1 MKSARELVH
10 EGDWKGR
17 AVWCDEGYFRLETAD
32 VGDVPVRL
40 FVTQRL
46 LTEAEPTLY
55 RQIVNATRFPGAKM
69 VVITPDVHYGYGVP
83 VGCVILTDRQ
93 EGAVAMGPVGFD
105 IGCGMMSAMSRVP
118 ADMATPDRKL
128 AFNKEVS
135 RRVSLG
141 AGGKSVKLGALSRK
155 ELQDLVRGGAEHY
168 VEAYGA
174 EFDRSRAERH
184 RIPVDDDW
192 DIPWGGKGSPERG
205 LDQLGS
211 LGGGNHFI
219 ELQRA
224 EETNTLFVQVHTGSR
239 GFGHGLATNY
249 FQMAR
254 EERPEISDID
264 LGYFTPESPLFRSY
278 LNAVAA
284 GGNYAI
290 LNRLIIFE
298 QIAEAFRKVFH
309 EDVELVYEISHNLV
323 QAETHPEL
331 GDVWVHRK
339 GATRAFPA
347 GHPALAGTMWEST
360 GHPVLIPGS
369 NRDHSF
375 ILRPEAGAVKSAY
388 SVNHGAGRRMSRA
401 DAVRQL
407 DQQKVNEQYRRAGVL
422 VNLDG
427 EVPIDES
434 AQCYKSAEEVTQAV
448 VTAGLARI
456 EYRLWPL
463 ASIKGN
469 DETAARVRRREHK
482 GKERSRDK
490 ERGEERAAARRTKGH
505 Y

>member
-1 MKSARELVH
+1 MKTARELVH
-10 EGDWKGR
+10 EGDWKRR
-17 AVWCDEGYFRLETAD
+17 AVWTDEGYFRLET
-32 VGDVPVRL
+32 GDLGEVPVRL
-40 FVTQRL
+40 FVTPQL

-55 RQIVNATRFPGAKM
+55 RQIVNATRFPGTKL

-83 VGCVILTDRQ
+83 VGCVILTDRAS
-93 EGAVAMGPVGFD
+93 GAVAMGPVGFD
-105 IGCGMMSAMSRVP
+105 IGCGMMSARSEVP
-118 ADMATPDRKL
+118 AELATPDRKL
-128 AFNKEVS
+128 AFNKEVTK
-135 RRVSLG
+135 RVNLG
-141 AGGKSVKLGALSRK
+141 AGGKSVKLGALSK
-155 ELQDLVRGGAEHY
+155 TDFQELIRGGAEHY
-168 VEAYGA
+168 VAEYGA

-192 DIPWGGKGSPERG
+192 DVPWGGKGNPERG

-219 ELQRA
+219 ELQKCK
-224 EETNTLFVQVHTGSR
+224 ETGTLFVQVHTGSR

-254 EERPEISDID
+254 DERPEVADID
-264 LGYFTPESPLFRSY
+264 LGYFTPDSPHFRGY

-290 LNRLIIFE
+290 LNRLVIFE
-298 QIAEAFRKVFH
+298 QIAEAFRKVFK
-309 EDVELVYEISHNLV
+309 EDLALVYEISHNLV

-347 GHPALAGTMWEST
+347 GHAALAGTPWEKA

-369 NRDHSF
+369 NRDFSF
-375 ILRPEAGAVKSAY
+375 ILRPEAGAVKSGF
-388 SVNHGAGRRMSRA
+388 SVNHGAGRRMSRG

-407 DQQKVNEQYRRAGVL
+407 DQQKVNEQYRRDGIL

-427 EVPIDES
+427 EVPLDES
-434 AQCYKSAEEVTQAV
+434 AQCYKGAEEVVAAV
-448 VTAGLARI
+448 VAAGLARI
-456 EYRLWPL
+456 EHTLWPL

-469 DETAARVRRREHK
+469 DEAAARKRERAHK
-482 GKERSRDK
+482 DK
-490 ERGEERAAARRTKGH
+490 ERARDKDRGAERKAARRVKGQ
-505 Y
+505 